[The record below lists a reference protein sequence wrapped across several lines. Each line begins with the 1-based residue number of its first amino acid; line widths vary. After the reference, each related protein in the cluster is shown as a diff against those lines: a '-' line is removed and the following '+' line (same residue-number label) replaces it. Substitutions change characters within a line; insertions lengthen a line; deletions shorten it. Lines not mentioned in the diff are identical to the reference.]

1 MAIASGQIVRV
12 LLISAREGA
21 RDEVAAALEQRS
33 HDYRLYWVAQPE
45 VALARAQDLVPHVII
60 VDDELEGTTSVS
72 LITSLTQRVPTAAL
86 IALVSPGAV
95 GKANHAVLAG
105 ARGFLV
111 KPLQADELM
120 ATLRFVLTQGR
131 TSPSAT
137 QSTGDKA
144 GEIIVVCAPKGGTG
158 RTTTVINVGYWLTQ
172 LIKSPVALVDADFSA
187 PALDVVLNLHSER
200 TIIDLLPRIAHL
212 DADLVES
219 ILETHHSGLKVLLAP
234 APALWNQ
241 EISLPHV
248 QQILDQMRRMFSWV
262 VIDLGLQLSEMAFDF
277 LDVADR
283 IVITV
288 LPEMVGLRNATW
300 MLDQLRTRGYP
311 EDRVWLV
318 INRAT
323 LRGGIS
329 RADIEQHLHIHV
341 KHIIPDDQHLA
352 TYAINRGVP
361 FSMSHPNSAVARA
374 MRGLAE
380 LLVQS
385 SHSPEDG
392 PEPEV
397 KAPARKP
404 HSAWPWAKRPK
415 SPD

>member
-60 VDDELEGTTSVS
+60 VDDELEGTTSVA
-72 LITSLTQRVPTAAL
+72 LITSLTQRVPAAAL

-120 ATLRFVLTQGR
+120 ATLRFVLAQGR
-131 TSPSAT
+131 ATPTVT
-137 QSTGDKA
+137 QSTGDKS
-144 GEIIVVCAPKGGTG
+144 GKIVIICSPKGGTG
-158 RTTTVINVGYWLTQ
+158 RTTAVINVGYWLMQ
-172 LIKSPVALVDADFSA
+172 LTKSPVILADADFSA
-187 PALDVVLNLHSER
+187 PALDVVLNLHSELS
-200 TIIDLLPRIAHL
+200 IIDLLPRIARL

-219 ILETHHSGLKVLLAP
+219 VLETHHSGLRVLLSP

-248 QQILDQMRRMFSWV
+248 QQILNQLRRMFSWV
-262 VIDLGLQLSEMAFDF
+262 VIDLGMQLSEMAFSF
-277 LDVADR
+277 LDAADH
-283 IVITV
+283 IIMNV

-300 MLDQLRTRGYP
+300 MLDQLRSRGYP

-329 RADIEQHLHIHV
+329 RADIEQHLHVHV
-341 KHIIPDDQHLA
+341 KYTIPDDQHLA

-361 FSMSHPNSAVARA
+361 FSMSHPNSAAARA

-385 SHSPEDG
+385 SHSPEDK
-392 PEPEV
+392 PASETIV
-397 KAPARKP
+397 PARTP
-404 HSAWPWAKRPK
+404 HSPWPWVKRPK